1 MSGRYLTDLAAV
13 VRGAGLDT
21 IEVDG
26 WPTRARSSG
35 GYAAGRPTHVMV
47 HHTASGPSSDGWP
60 DVNYIAF
67 GSGDRP
73 LSNLYLNRGGSVWI
87 IAAGATNTN
96 GSGGPIDGVPA
107 NSMNSYAIG
116 IEAGNNGVGE
126 VWPDPQQSAYVAL
139 VAALCGAYAIPYVR
153 AHFEWAPGRKVD
165 PAGPSRW
172 SKPSGGGGA
181 NLWRMDDF
189 RADLATGGGAETV
202 EVSEML
208 TIFAVTDATNPTATY
223 VSNGINYR
231 WLPNQDAISALSLF
245 MTKAGMDATV
255 QPVKVVQIGFAGA
268 YLDGDGRPAVNSFL

>member
-1 MSGRYLTDLAAV
+1 MSGRYLTDLADV
-13 VRGAGLDT
+13 IRRAGLDV

-26 WPTRARSSG
+26 WKSRARSSG
-35 GYAAGRPTHVMV
+35 GYASGRPTHVMC

-60 DVNYIAF
+60 DVNYIAT
-67 GSGDRP
+67 GSGDAP
-73 LSNLYLNRGGSVWI
+73 LSNLYLNRSGAVWT

-96 GSGGPIDGVPA
+96 GQGGPIDGVPA

-126 VWPDPQQSAYVAL
+126 VWPDPQQSAYVTL
-139 VAALCGAYAIPYVR
+139 VAALCTAYTIPYVR

-172 SKPSGGGGA
+172 SNPTGGGGA

-189 RADLATGGGAETV
+189 RADLATGGESELV

-208 TIFAVTDATNPTATY
+208 TVFAITDGANPTATY
-223 VSNGINYR
+223 VSNGMNYR
-231 WLPNQDAISALSLF
+231 WLSNPDAIAALSLF
-245 MTKAGMDATV
+245 MTKAGMDSTV
-255 QPVKVVQIGFAGA
+255 QRCTRIQVGWAGA
-268 YLDGDGRPAVNSFL
+268 YLDPDGNPAVNPFL